1 MCERERAGGNRHTGT
16 HIGYGGVNR
25 IWEMRG
31 RHNGERAMGRACNG
45 LIGREVHGGDSEP
58 EISDRQ
64 RNGKNLRNRG
74 QTQKISR

>member
-1 MCERERAGGNRHTGT
+1 
-16 HIGYGGVNR
+16 
-25 IWEMRG
+25 
-31 RHNGERAMGRACNG
+31 MGRACNG

-74 QTQKISR
+74 QTKKISR